1 MKRYIAFRLSFA
13 SVFEAV
19 VANYNLARDS
29 RIAVEYAAPNAVEL
43 ISVESEEDLAIIKNL
58 MTQYE
63 GNWADELPPP
73 TQFRNPMPDVV
84 GTANSNGWKRKIREY
99 ERGKRAA

>member
-29 RIAVEYAAPNAVEL
+29 KISVEYAAPNAVEF
-43 ISVESEEDLAIIKNL
+43 ISVETEEDMAIIKNL
-58 MTQYE
+58 MVQYE
-63 GNWADELPPP
+63 GEWADELPPP
-73 TQFRNPMPDVV
+73 TQFRNPMPDMV
-84 GTANSNGWKRKIREY
+84 GNCNSTGWKRKIREY
-99 ERGKRAA
+99 ERGKAA

>member
-19 VANYNLARDS
+19 VANYNLARES

-84 GTANSNGWKRKIREY
+84 GTANSNGWKHLFN
-99 ERGKRAA
+99 KRAA